1 MGNKAWWVDDNDNRE
16 GVVIRNKKKIVYVLT
31 GLILFALFM
40 TSAVF
45 ANPGRSETIGSGGQI
60 ITPPTMAQ
68 LGQGCGG
75 IMTWPSAPAD
85 EIGYLEEGTFS
96 FRVMPPTSGNF
107 YKPWTGPTFV
117 SVEDKIVPSPQ
128 EALALQYR
136 GWTVIWYRA
145 DASKEVM
152 DTLKA
157 THVQLDPDAKVL
169 IAPWP
174 MDADSTWRK
183 GRVIILAGWN
193 TTQPCLTMN
202 LKVINAFK
210 DSLKP
215 APGMDLPM
223 DATGPEAE
231 VSTHERENA
240 EKAIEDS
247 KNKD

>member
-1 MGNKAWWVDDNDNRE
+1 MRNKTWWVDDSDNRE
-16 GVVIRNKKKIVYVLT
+16 GIIIKNKKKTIYFIIF
-31 GLILFALFM
+31 LIIFVMFI
-40 TSAVF
+40 TSAVL
-45 ANPGRSETIGSGGQI
+45 ANPGRSETIGAGGQQ
-60 ITPPTMAQ
+60 ITAPTMEQ
-68 LGQGCGG
+68 LSQGCGG

-85 EIGYLEEGTFS
+85 EIGYLPEGTFS

-136 GWTVIWYRA
+136 GWTVVWYRA
-145 DASKEVM
+145 DANKETV

-157 THVQLDPDAKVL
+157 THVQLEPDAKVL

-174 MDADSTWRK
+174 MDADATWRK

-193 TTQPCLTMN
+193 TTQPCLTLN
-202 LKVINAFK
+202 LKVVDAFK
-210 DSLKP
+210 NSMKP
-215 APGMDLPM
+215 APGIDLPM
-223 DATGPEAE
+223 DATGPIAE
-231 VSTHERENA
+231 VSTHERENKEKEA
-240 EKAIEDS
+240 ENT